1 MVVVAGEVTVPAEVA
16 VGWLSVM
23 GTVVEFAGYGGVAL
37 VVRKMV
43 DSMMVVLKIGT
54 SEDSGGG
61 GTSDDSGG
69 TL

>member
-1 MVVVAGEVTVPAEVA
+1 MAGEVTVPAEVA

-23 GTVVEFAGYGGVAL
+23 GTVVEFSGYGGVAL
-37 VVRKMV
+37 VVRMIV

-54 SEDSGGG
+54 SEDSDG